1 MLSSRIEMG
10 ELADLVARTASRT
23 LRVNPL
29 DFSRLARLVV
39 RGGDN
44 RGGDPSIDAGIDE
57 GNYEGPSLTAEI
69 GFEDGPE
76 RLPRVRLKIS
86 GSLDLEC
93 QRCLQAF
100 ECPIEVDTVLTV
112 VSDEEQI
119 DQIEDPFDS
128 ILVNADGL
136 NIAGVIEDEVLAA
149 LPIAPVHGP
158 GSDCADSGEA
168 GVETP
173 IDSVRTNRPFE
184 GLGALIGR
192 SEKDRSG

>member
-44 RGGDPSIDAGIDE
+44 RGGDPSIDE
-57 GNYEGPSLTAEI
+57 GNYERPSLTAEI

-149 LPIAPVHGP
+149 LPIAAVHGP
-158 GSDCADSGEA
+158 GSDCADSGQA
-168 GVETP
+168 GVEKP